1 MLTCNPRFK
10 TQSPLAVSTSLESY
24 TISLRRELHKIPEP
38 SWREEKTLALISI
51 ELDKISKESLYPSYI
66 TKRNGGIWVDLLV
79 DEQLPFILF
88 RSDIDALPIKEETNL
103 FYSSIHEG
111 YMHAC
116 GHDCHTAMLLTAF
129 KAIASGLIFP
139 KSNIRFVFQR
149 AEECGENPSGGSMLV
164 EEGVLKNIDF
174 AYGLHISST
183 LESNVF
189 YSRKD
194 LMMANSSYI
203 EFEINCS
210 GGHVMRPD
218 LGSNAISLMT
228 DILSHLKGFEKL
240 FFPPNEPI
248 VFIPSIARAGAK
260 SNIRPNTAYFCYA
273 IRNFLPTVKR
283 EEFIHAVA
291 EKIEM
296 ITKLYPSAKLS
307 EFKVNNGYP
316 ALYNNSENY
325 KFVENALREE
335 LLQTASSPILFSG
348 EDFAYYLKETPGSF
362 WLLGAKQN
370 PIYDHHTSKFNPD
383 ESTLKTGVA
392 FWLTLAQK
400 ATCRPTYHVL

>member
-1 MLTCNPRFK
+1 MLTCKPSFK
-10 TQSPLAVSTSLESY
+10 IQSSLAISSSLESY
-24 TISLRRELHKIPEP
+24 TISLRRELHKIAEP

-51 ELDKISKESLYPSYI
+51 ELDKISKESIYPTYI
-66 TKRNGGIWVDLLV
+66 TTGKGGIWVDLIV
-79 DEQLPFILF
+79 DDHLPFILF

-103 FYSSIHEG
+103 SFSSIHDG

-116 GHDCHTAMLLTAF
+116 GHDCHAAMLLTSF

-149 AEECGENPSGGSMLV
+149 AEECGENPSGGSILV

-174 AYGLHISST
+174 VYALHISST
-183 LESNVF
+183 LDSNVF

-228 DILSHLKGFEKL
+228 DILTHLKGFEKL

-248 VFIPSIARAGAK
+248 VFIPSIATAGGK

-273 IRNFLPTVKR
+273 IRNFLSQAKR
-283 EEFIHAVA
+283 EEFIHA
-291 EKIEM
+291 IEQKVET

-307 EFKVNNGYP
+307 NFKVNPGYP
-316 ALYNNSENY
+316 ALYNNSESY
-325 KFVENALREE
+325 KFVESALREE
-335 LLQTASSPILFSG
+335 LFQTAPSPILFSG

-362 WLLGAKQN
+362 WLLGAKQS
-370 PIYDHHTSKFNPD
+370 PMHDHHTSKFNPD

-400 ATCRPTYHVL
+400 AISRPTYHVL